1 MVKTLLGLNPK
12 YISLIR
18 KRSFVFILF
27 TSSLLGIS
35 INRFLLTWRFIEV
48 NLLAFIPF
56 ISLEKKVNP
65 HILGLKYF
73 LTQSLGSIFLLVS
86 YIYMGNSR
94 IFLRLLFLLR
104 IIWKIG
110 LPPFHFWFFRLR
122 IDLTWIIFLILN
134 TWQKLL
140 PLYILR
146 KLQLQNWEWIV
157 VLSLFV
163 SVSGTL
169 FQARIKKLIVFSSIF
184 TGAWILV
191 SIINYTYLWF
201 FMLFIY
207 RSLLI
212 FFISVM
218 GANKF
223 ELKER
228 QNYFILNLNEKIIQF
243 LTLLVI
249 AGIPPFIGFYIKTII
264 LVILLNTGFLNLLLI
279 LVLSSIAIIYIYSRL
294 FLISLNILNTNN
306 KILFNYKLSPFY
318 FIYIFFLVFRSLIFI
333 VL

>member
-1 MVKTLLGLNPK
+1 M
-12 YISLIR
+12 
-18 KRSFVFILF
+18 
-27 TSSLLGIS
+27 
-35 INRFLLTWRFIEV
+35 EV

-65 HILGLKYF
+65 HMLGLKYF
-73 LTQSLGSIFLLVS
+73 LTQALGSIFLLVS
-86 YIYMGNSR
+86 YIYIRSSR
-94 IFLRLLFLLR
+94 TFFGLFFLMR

-122 IDLTWIIFLILN
+122 IDLNWVMFLVLN

-146 KLQLQNWEWIV
+146 KLQLQNWEFIV
-157 VLSLFV
+157 LLSLFV

-169 FQARIKKLIVFSSIF
+169 FQSRIKKLIVFSSIF

-201 FMLFIY
+201 YILFIY
-207 RSLLI
+207 RVLLGV
-212 FFISVM
+212 FIMVL

-223 ELKER
+223 ELKES
-228 QNYFILNLNEKIIQF
+228 QNYFTLNLNEKIIQF

-249 AGIPPFIGFYIKTII
+249 AGIPPFVGFFIKTII
-264 LVILLNTGFLNLLLI
+264 LVTLLNSGFLNLLLI
-279 LVLSSIAIIYIYSRL
+279 LVLSSIAIIYIYSSL
-294 FLISLNILNTNN
+294 FLISLRILRTNS
-306 KILFNYKLSPFY
+306 KILFNYKLTPFY
-318 FIYIFFLVFRSLIFI
+318 FIYVFFVLYRSLIFI
-333 VL
+333 IL

>member
-1 MVKTLLGLNPK
+1 M
-12 YISLIR
+12 
-18 KRSFVFILF
+18 
-27 TSSLLGIS
+27 
-35 INRFLLTWRFIEV
+35 EV

-65 HILGLKYF
+65 HMLGLKYF
-73 LTQSLGSIFLLVS
+73 LTQALGSIFLLVS
-86 YIYMGNSR
+86 YIYIRSSR
-94 IFLRLLFLLR
+94 TFFGLFFLMR

-122 IDLTWIIFLILN
+122 IDLNWVMFLVLN

-146 KLQLQNWEWIV
+146 KLQLQNWEFIV
-157 VLSLFV
+157 LLSLFV

-169 FQARIKKLIVFSSIF
+169 FQSRIKKLIVFSSIF

-201 FMLFIY
+201 YILFIY
-207 RSLLI
+207 RVLLGV
-212 FFISVM
+212 FIMVL

-223 ELKER
+223 ELKES
-228 QNYFILNLNEKIIQF
+228 QNYFTLNLNEKIIQF

-249 AGIPPFIGFYIKTII
+249 AGIPPFVGFFIKTII
-264 LVILLNTGFLNLLLI
+264 LVTLLNSGFLNLLLI
-279 LVLSSIAIIYIYSRL
+279 LVLSSIAIIYIYSSL
-294 FLISLNILNTNN
+294 FLISLRILRTNS
-306 KILFNYKLSPFY
+306 KILFNYKLTPFY
-318 FIYIFFLVFRSLIFI
+318 FIYVFFVLYGSLIFI
-333 VL
+333 IL